1 MSFWLRNIVLA
12 GILIVLAYLLF
23 DNQEAL
29 FSIAEQGAEESSAIL
44 TSEASDDATQSPVK
58 KPKQKATSKK
68 SNNAAAD
75 GLSRFYASI
84 NPDMNTKGPR
94 IRNNV
99 VFLPDPSGNLVKI
112 LEARKMVTRPY
123 RKSWQGNTESRAF
136 RTGQTIL
143 QKLSE
148 YANQEGLEII
158 WWLNRDFIIKGPFRI
173 EKNILETSFQLGRS
187 VEGHFE
193 NGIKVFFCYRHR
205 TLVFIDVP
213 IDYLTAECKMLQSK
227 SGY

>member
-12 GILIVLAYLLF
+12 AILIVLAYLLF

-29 FSIAEQGAEESSAIL
+29 FSMAEQGAEEGSDLIAGDSS
-44 TSEASDDATQSPVK
+44 STQSPVK
-58 KPKQKATSKK
+58 NPTPKTSNKK
-68 SNNAAAD
+68 SSNAAAD

-84 NPDMNTKGPR
+84 NPDMSSKGPKV
-94 IRNNV
+94 RNNI

-123 RKSWQGNTESRAF
+123 RKSWHGNVESRAF

-143 QKLSE
+143 QKLTE

-205 TLVFIDVP
+205 TLVFIDDP
-213 IDYLTAECKMLQSK
+213 IDYLTAECTILQSK

>member
-1 MSFWLRNIVLA
+1 MNFWLRNIALA
-12 GILIVLAYLLF
+12 GILLVLAYLLF
-23 DNQEAL
+23 DNQNAL
-29 FSIAEQGAEESSAIL
+29 FSIAEQGAEEGSALISDV
-44 TSEASDDATQSPVK
+44 TSETTAPA
-58 KPKQKATSKK
+58 KPTKFTKKK
-68 SNNAAAD
+68 STNAAAD

-84 NPDMNTKGPR
+84 NPDMNSKGPK
-94 IRNNV
+94 IRNNI

-123 RKSWQGNTESRAF
+123 RKSWQGNVEARPF

-143 QKLSE
+143 QKLTE
-148 YANQEGLEII
+148 YANTEGLEII
-158 WWLNRDFIIKGPFRI
+158 WWLNRDFIIKDPFRI

-193 NGIKVFFCYRHR
+193 NGLKVYFCYRHR
-205 TLVFIDVP
+205 AIVFIDEP
-213 IDYLTAECKMLQSK
+213 IDYLTDECTMLQSK

>member
-12 GILIVLAYLLF
+12 SILIVLAYLLF

-29 FSIAEQGAEESSAIL
+29 FSMAEQGAEEGSVL
-44 TSEASDDATQSPVK
+44 LASDGSSTQSPVNKPIK
-58 KPKQKATSKK
+58 KASSKK
-68 SNNAAAD
+68 SSNAAAD

-84 NPDMNTKGPR
+84 NPDMNSKGPK
-94 IRNNV
+94 IRNNI
-99 VFLPDPSGNLVKI
+99 VFLPDPSGNLIKI
-112 LEARKMVTRPY
+112 LEARKMITRPY
-123 RKSWQGNTESRAF
+123 RKSWEGNTESRPF
-136 RTGQTIL
+136 RKGHTIL
-143 QKLSE
+143 QKLTE
-148 YANQEGLEII
+148 YANNEGLEII
-158 WWLNRDFIIKGPFRI
+158 WWLNRDFVIKDPFRI

-205 TLVFIDVP
+205 ALVFIDEP
-213 IDYLTAECKMLQSK
+213 IDYLTDECKMLHSK